1 VSSGP
6 RYVVGIDLGTTN
18 CAVAWAEIAAAGSAS
33 AGELGGAVA
42 PFAVAQL
49 VAPGEVAERP
59 MLPSFL
65 LLPTSLEVAPE
76 AMALPWNPAPG
87 HAVGEMARERG
98 AELPQRLVSSAKSWL
113 SHTGV
118 DRNAPIL
125 PWRGTVSRHEAD
137 GDDGDGGD
145 HGALRVSPV
154 EASARY
160 LAHIRDAW
168 NAAHPGEPLAAQEVL
183 LTAPA
188 SFDAVARELTV
199 QAARH
204 AGLDNVTLLE
214 EPQAAFYAWL
224 AEHGGSR
231 PGSSDGS
238 GQVSDRASGQDFGR
252 ASGHVSEKMPGDRDW
267 RKLLAP
273 GDVVLVCDIGGGTTD
288 FSLIAVTD
296 DGHGNL
302 ALERV
307 AVGDHIL
314 LGGDN
319 IDLAL
324 AHVLM
329 QRLGEKGKKLQG
341 RQQRALVHA
350 CRRAKETLLGAD
362 APASVPISI
371 LGTGSKLIGG
381 TLRTEVTREDI
392 ENLVLGGFFPE
403 VEASARPQARRAV
416 GLVEL
421 GLSYAQDAAVTRHLA
436 AFLDRHQ
443 RTPSAIL
450 FNGGVMKSP
459 LLQERVAA
467 VVGSWGRWQGRD
479 RVRVLASAS
488 LDLAVAHGAAYYG
501 LVRRGQG
508 IRIRGGTARAYY
520 IGVESAMPAIPGF
533 APPIKALCVAPFG
546 MEEGTAVDVPGE
558 ELGLV
563 VGETAEFRF
572 FAASHR
578 KHDAAGAVCDPDD
591 DGLAELDPVEAT
603 LAPWAEGGEE
613 HRAGEVVPVT
623 LRAQV
628 TEIGTLALWCVARD
642 RRRQWKLEYSV
653 RDANQG

>member
-18 CAVAWAEIAAAGSAS
+18 CAVAHAEISAAADAR
-33 AGELGGAVA
+33 ADQLGGAVA
-42 PFAVAQL
+42 PFAIAQL

-65 LLPTSLEVAPE
+65 LLPTPLEVAPE
-76 AMALPWNPAPG
+76 AMVLPWNPAPG

-125 PWRGTVSRHEAD
+125 PWRGAVSPND
-137 GDDGDGGD
+137 SDDDGGDDGG
-145 HGALRVSPV
+145 HAQGAARVSPV
-154 EASARY
+154 DASARY
-160 LAHIRDAW
+160 LGHIRDAW

-183 LTAPA
+183 LTVPA

-199 QAARH
+199 QAARQ

-224 AEHGGSR
+224 AEHGG
-231 PGSSDGS
+231 
-238 GQVSDRASGQDFGR
+238 RASGAGGPGTVVDR
-252 ASGHVSEKMPGDRDW
+252 PSDHVPVQSSGDRDW

-296 DGHGNL
+296 DGRGNL

-324 AHVLM
+324 AHVLV

-371 LGTGSKLIGG
+371 LGTGSRLIGG
-381 TLRTEVTREDI
+381 TLRTEVTRADI

-403 VEASARPQARRAV
+403 VAASARPQARRAV

-467 VVGSWGRWQGRD
+467 IVGSWQGRD

-578 KHDAAGAVCDPDD
+578 KHDAAGAVCDPGDH
-591 DGLAELDPVEAT
+591 GLAELDPVEAT
-603 LAPWAEGGEE
+603 LAPWAEGSEE

-653 RDANQG
+653 RDADAEQR

>member
-18 CAVAWAEIAAAGSAS
+18 CAVAWAEIAAASE
-33 AGELGGAVA
+33 AGADELGGSVA
-42 PFAVAQL
+42 AFALAQL
-49 VAPGEVAERP
+49 VAPGEVAERA

-65 LLPTSLEVAPE
+65 LLPTPHEVAPE

-125 PWRGTVSRHEAD
+125 PWRGAVAANDDAD
-137 GDDGDGGD
+137 D
-145 HGALRVSPV
+145 HAESAARVSPV

-160 LAHIRDAW
+160 LAHIRGAW

-183 LTAPA
+183 LTVPA

-199 QAARH
+199 QAARQ

-231 PGSSDGS
+231 PGAGTGPGD
-238 GQVSDRASGQDFGR
+238 D
-252 ASGHVSEKMPGDRDW
+252 SGHVSGTVPGQVPDQKSGDRDW
-267 RKLLAP
+267 RKQLVP

-296 DGHGNL
+296 DGRGNL

-324 AHVLM
+324 AHLLM
-329 QRLGEKGKKLQG
+329 QRLGDKAKKLQA

-381 TLRTEVTREDI
+381 TLRTEVTRADI

-403 VEASARPQARRAV
+403 ALASARPQARRAV

-467 VVGSWGRWQGRD
+467 AVESWGSGQGRD

-508 IRIRGGTARAYY
+508 IRIRGGTGRAYY

-578 KHDAAGAVCDPDD
+578 KHDGAGAVCDPDD

-603 LAPWAEGGEE
+603 LAPWAEGSEV

-653 RDANQG
+653 RDADQG

>member
-1 VSSGP
+1 MSPAP

-18 CAVAWAEIAAAGSAS
+18 CAVACAEVAS
-33 AGELGGAVA
+33 AGDARADELGAAVA
-42 PFAVAQL
+42 PCPSAQL

-65 LLPTSLEVAPE
+65 LLPTALEVAPE
-76 AMALPWNPAPG
+76 AMALPWDGAPG
-87 HAVGEMARERG
+87 YAVGEMARERG

-118 DRNAPIL
+118 DRNAAIL
-125 PWRGTVSRHEAD
+125 PWRGAVSAAD
-137 GDDGDGGD
+137 SADADEQVDG
-145 HGALRVSPV
+145 AARVSPV

-168 NAAHPGEPLAAQEVL
+168 NAAHPDAPLAAQEVF
-183 LTAPA
+183 LTVPA

-199 QAARH
+199 SAARQ
-204 AGLDNVTLLE
+204 AGLANVTLLE

-224 AEHGGSR
+224 AEHSGAR
-231 PGSSDGS
+231 AAAADG
-238 GQVSDRASGQDFGR
+238 
-252 ASGHVSEKMPGDRDW
+252 DW
-267 RKLLAP
+267 RKQLVP

-296 DGHGNL
+296 DGQGNL

-329 QRLGEKGKKLQG
+329 QRLGDKARKLQA
-341 RQQRALVHA
+341 RQQRALVYA
-350 CRRAKETLLGAD
+350 CRRAKEALLAAD
-362 APASVPISI
+362 APETVPISI

-381 TLRTEVTREDI
+381 TLRTEATRSDI
-392 ENLVLGGFFPE
+392 ESLVLGGFFPE
-403 VEASARPQARRAV
+403 VEAGARPQSRRAV

-436 AFLDRHQ
+436 AFLDRH
-443 RTPSAIL
+443 RRAPSAIL
-450 FNGGVMKSP
+450 FNGGVMKSEI
-459 LLQERVAA
+459 LQDRVAGI
-467 VVGSWGRWQGRD
+467 VGSWQGQE

-508 IRIRGGTARAYY
+508 IRIHGGTARAYY

-546 MEEGTAVDVPGE
+546 MEEGSDVDVPGE

-572 FAASHR
+572 FASSER
-578 KHDAAGAVCDPDD
+578 KQDAAGAVCDPDED
-591 DGLAELDPVEAT
+591 DLRELDPVEAT
-603 LAPWAEGGEE
+603 LAPWADGGEE
-613 HRAGEVVPVT
+613 HRAGEVVPVS
-623 LRAQV
+623 LRAHV
-628 TEIGTLALWCVARD
+628 TAIGTLELWCVDRD

-653 RDANQG
+653 RDADQG

>member
-1 VSSGP
+1 MSQAP

-18 CAVAWAEIAAAGSAS
+18 CAVAWAELAS
-33 AGELGGAVA
+33 AGDARADQLGAAVM
-42 PFAVAQL
+42 PFSIAQL
-49 VAPGEVAERP
+49 VAPGEVAERS

-65 LLPTSLEVAPE
+65 ILPTALEVAPE

-125 PWRGTVSRHEAD
+125 PWRGAVSAPDAD
-137 GDDGDGGD
+137 DAE
-145 HGALRVSPV
+145 HAEGAARVSPV

-168 NAAHPGEPLAAQEVL
+168 NAAHPDAPLAAQEVM
-183 LTAPA
+183 LTVPA

-199 QAARH
+199 SAARQ

-224 AEHGGSR
+224 AEHSR
-231 PGSSDGS
+231 ARGAASDT
-238 GQVSDRASGQDFGR
+238 
-252 ASGHVSEKMPGDRDW
+252 DW
-267 RKLLAP
+267 RQQLVP

-296 DGHGNL
+296 DGQGNL

-324 AHVLM
+324 AHVLV
-329 QRLGEKGKKLQG
+329 QRLGEKAKKLQA

-350 CRRAKETLLGAD
+350 CRRAKEALLAAD
-362 APASVPISI
+362 APESVPISI

-381 TLRTEVTREDI
+381 TLRTEATRSDI
-392 ENLVLGGFFPE
+392 ESLVLGGFFPE
-403 VEASARPQARRAV
+403 VEASARPQSRRAV

-443 RTPSAIL
+443 RAPSAIL
-450 FNGGVMKSP
+450 FNGGVMKSAI
-459 LLQERVAA
+459 LQDRLAGI
-467 VVGSWGRWQGRD
+467 VGSWQGQE
-479 RVRVLASAS
+479 RVRVLSSAS

-508 IRIRGGTARAYY
+508 IRIHGGTARAYY

-546 MEEGTAVDVPGE
+546 MEEGSDVDVPGE
-558 ELGLV
+558 ELGLM

-572 FAASHR
+572 FASSER
-578 KHDAAGAVCDPDD
+578 KADPPGAVCDPDED
-591 DGLAELDPVEAT
+591 DLRELDPVEAT
-603 LAPWAEGGEE
+603 LAPWADGGEE

-623 LRAQV
+623 LRAHV
-628 TEIGTLALWCVARD
+628 TAIGTLELWCVDRD
-642 RRRQWKLEYSV
+642 RQRQWKLEYSV
-653 RDANQG
+653 RDADQR

>member
-18 CAVAWAEIAAAGSAS
+18 CAVAWAEIAAANGAS
-33 AGELGGAVA
+33 ADELGGAVA
-42 PFAVAQL
+42 PFPMAQL

-65 LLPTSLEVAPE
+65 LLPTPLEVAPE

-125 PWRGTVSRHEAD
+125 PWRGSVSQPG
-137 GDDGDGGD
+137 GDDGDD
-145 HGALRVSPV
+145 QAEGALRVSPV

-168 NAAHPGEPLAAQEVL
+168 NAAHPGAPLAAQEVL
-183 LTAPA
+183 LTVPA

-199 QAARH
+199 QAARQ
-204 AGLDNVTLLE
+204 AGLDHVTLLE

-231 PGSSDGS
+231 PGAAQVSGQASDQES
-238 GQVSDRASGQDFGR
+238 GQVS
-252 ASGHVSEKMPGDRDW
+252 GDRDW

-403 VEASARPQARRAV
+403 VPAGARPQARRAV

-467 VVGSWGRWQGRD
+467 VVGSWGQGQGRD

-563 VGETAEFRF
+563 VGERAEFRF

-578 KHDAAGAVCDPDD
+578 KHDPAGAVCDPDD

>member
-18 CAVAWAEIAAAGSAS
+18 SAVAHAEIAASGDAS
-33 AGELGGAVA
+33 AGELGGAVE
-42 PFAVAQL
+42 PFAIAQL
-49 VAPGEVAERP
+49 VAPGEVAERG

-65 LLPTSLEVAPE
+65 LLPTPLEVAPE

-118 DRNAPIL
+118 DRNAAIL
-125 PWRGTVSRHEAD
+125 PWRGAVSPGQA
-137 GDDGDGGD
+137 DDGDHAD
-145 HGALRVSPV
+145 SAVRVSPV

-160 LAHIRDAW
+160 LAHLRDAW
-168 NAAHPGEPLAAQEVL
+168 NAAHPGDPLAAQEVL
-183 LTAPA
+183 LTVPA

-199 QAARH
+199 QAARQ

-224 AEHGGSR
+224 AEHSR
-231 PGSSDGS
+231 PAGAAGSAPGRSS
-238 GQVSDRASGQDFGR
+238 GAEAGQ
-252 ASGHVSEKMPGDRDW
+252 SSGDRDW
-267 RKLLAP
+267 RKQLAP

-296 DGHGNL
+296 DGRGNL

-324 AHVLM
+324 AHVLV

-350 CRRAKETLLGAD
+350 CRRAKETLLGPD
-362 APASVPISI
+362 APESVPISI

-392 ENLVLGGFFPE
+392 EKLVLGGFFPE
-403 VEASARPQARRAV
+403 VPASARPQARRAV

-450 FNGGVMKSP
+450 FNGGVMKSA

-467 VVGSWGRWQGRD
+467 IVGSWQGRD

-546 MEEGTAVDVPGE
+546 MEEGTSVDVPGE

-623 LRAQV
+623 LRAQF

-642 RRRQWKLEYSV
+642 GRRQWKLEYSV
-653 RDANQG
+653 RDADQG

>member
-1 VSSGP
+1 
-6 RYVVGIDLGTTN
+6 VVGIDLGTTN
-18 CAVAWAEIAAAGSAS
+18 CAVAYAEIAS
-33 AGELGGAVA
+33 AGGARADELGAAVT
-42 PFAVAQL
+42 PFSIAQL

-65 LLPTSLEVAPE
+65 LLPTQLEVAPE
-76 AMALPWNPAPG
+76 AMALPWEPAPG
-87 HAVGEMARERG
+87 YAVGEMARERG

-118 DRNAPIL
+118 DRNAAIL
-125 PWRGTVSRHEAD
+125 PWRGAVSAEATD
-137 GDDGDGGD
+137 AEEQAE
-145 HGALRVSPV
+145 GAARVSPV

-168 NAAHPGEPLAAQEVL
+168 NVAHPDAPLAAQEVF
-183 LTAPA
+183 LTVPA

-199 QAARH
+199 SAARQ

-224 AEHGGSR
+224 AEH
-231 PGSSDGS
+231 S
-238 GQVSDRASGQDFGR
+238 GKAASAGAG
-252 ASGHVSEKMPGDRDW
+252 DW
-267 RKLLAP
+267 RKQLVP

-296 DGHGNL
+296 DGQGNL

-329 QRLGEKGKKLQG
+329 QRLGDKAKKLQA
-341 RQQRALVHA
+341 RQQRALVYA
-350 CRRAKETLLGAD
+350 CRRAKEALLAAD
-362 APASVPISI
+362 APESVPISI

-381 TLRTEVTREDI
+381 TLRTEATRSDI
-392 ENLVLGGFFPE
+392 ESLVLGGFFPE
-403 VEASARPQARRAV
+403 VAASARPQSRRAV

-443 RTPSAIL
+443 RPPSAIL
-450 FNGGVMKSP
+450 FNGGVMKSAI
-459 LLQERVAA
+459 LQDRLAGI
-467 VVGSWGRWQGRD
+467 VGSWQGQES
-479 RVRVLASAS
+479 VRVLASAS

-501 LVRRGQG
+501 LVRRGQD
-508 IRIRGGTARAYY
+508 IRIHGGTARAYY

-546 MEEGTAVDVPGE
+546 MEEGSDVDVPGE

-572 FAASHR
+572 FASSER
-578 KHDAAGAVCDPDD
+578 KADAAGAICDPDEGD
-591 DGLAELDPVEAT
+591 LRELDPVEAT
-603 LAPWAEGGEE
+603 LAPWADGGEE

-623 LRAQV
+623 LRAHV
-628 TEIGTLALWCVARD
+628 TAIGTLELWCVDRD
-642 RRRQWKLEYSV
+642 RQRQWKLEYSV
-653 RDANQG
+653 RDADQG

>member
-1 VSSGP
+1 VSTAP

-18 CAVAWAEIAAAGSAS
+18 CAVAWAELAAAGDAR
-33 AGELGGAVA
+33 ADELGGAVEPVA
-42 PFAVAQL
+42 IAQL

-65 LLPTSLEVAPE
+65 LLPTPLEVAPE

-87 HAVGEMARERG
+87 YAVGEMARERG

-118 DRNAPIL
+118 DRNAAIL
-125 PWRGTVSRHEAD
+125 PWRGAVSEAEPEPED
-137 GDDGDGGD
+137 AAAEDDDGRAGG
-145 HGALRVSPV
+145 ARVSPV

-160 LAHIRDAW
+160 LAHLRDAW
-168 NAAHPGEPLAAQEVL
+168 NAAHPDAPLAAQEVL
-183 LTAPA
+183 LTVPA

-199 QAARH
+199 QAARQ

-224 AEHGGSR
+224 AEHG
-231 PGSSDGS
+231 
-238 GQVSDRASGQDFGR
+238 RAPR
-252 ASGHVSEKMPGDRDW
+252 VAAGDDW
-267 RKLLAP
+267 RSQLAP

-296 DGHGNL
+296 DGLGNL

-324 AHVLM
+324 AHVVM
-329 QRLGEKGKKLQG
+329 QRLGDKARKLQS

-371 LGTGSKLIGG
+371 LGTGSRLIGG
-381 TLRTEVTREDI
+381 TLRAEVTREDI
-392 ENLVLGGFFPE
+392 EGLVLGGFFPE
-403 VEASARPQARRAV
+403 VPASARPQSRRSV

-436 AFLDRHQ
+436 AFLARHQ

-459 LLQERVAA
+459 LLQERLAAIVA
-467 VVGSWGRWQGRD
+467 SWQGQE

-546 MEEGTAVDVPGE
+546 MEEGSAVDVPGE

-578 KHDAAGAVCDPDD
+578 KDDAAGAVCDPED
-591 DGLAELDPVEAT
+591 DGLSELDPVEAT
-603 LAPWAEGGEE
+603 LAPWAEAGEE

-628 TEIGTLALWCVARD
+628 TEIGTLELWCVARD
-642 RRRQWKLEYSV
+642 RQRQWKLEYSV
-653 RDANQG
+653 RDAEA

>member
-1 VSSGP
+1 MSSGP

-18 CAVAWAEIAAAGSAS
+18 CAVAHAEIAAAGD
-33 AGELGGAVA
+33 AGADQLGGAVTPVA
-42 PFAVAQL
+42 MAQL

-65 LLPTSLEVAPE
+65 LLPTPLEVAPE

-87 HAVGEMARERG
+87 HVVGELARERG

-125 PWRGTVSRHEAD
+125 PWRGAVSEK
-137 GDDGDGGD
+137 DDDAE
-145 HGALRVSPV
+145 HTARVSPV

-160 LAHIRDAW
+160 LAHICAAW
-168 NAAHPGEPLAAQEVL
+168 DAAHPGEPLAAQDVL
-183 LTAPA
+183 LTVPA

-199 QAARH
+199 QAARQ

-224 AEHGGSR
+224 SEHGRAAASDVVG
-231 PGSSDGS
+231 GQSSEDVAGQTS
-238 GQVSDRASGQDFGR
+238 GG
-252 ASGHVSEKMPGDRDW
+252 DW
-267 RKLLAP
+267 RELLTP
-273 GDVVLVCDIGGGTTD
+273 GDVVLVCDIGGGTSD

-296 DGHGNL
+296 DGSGKL

-324 AHVLM
+324 AHVLV
-329 QRLGEKGKKLQG
+329 QRLGDKGKKLQS

-371 LGTGSKLIGG
+371 LGTSSRLIGG
-381 TLRTEVTREDI
+381 TLRTEITREDI
-392 ENLVLGGFFPE
+392 ESLVLGGFFPE

-421 GLSYAQDAAVTRHLA
+421 GLSYAQDAAITRHLA

-459 LLQERVAA
+459 LLQQRVAA
-467 VVGSWGRWQGRD
+467 IVGRWQQRD

-533 APPIKALCVAPFG
+533 APPIKALCVAPIG

-563 VGETAEFRF
+563 EGETAEFRF

-578 KHDAAGAVCDPDD
+578 RHDAVGAVCDPDD
-591 DGLAELDPVEAT
+591 DGLTELDPVEAT

-623 LRAQV
+623 LRAQA

-653 RDANQG
+653 RDPDA

>member
-1 VSSGP
+1 MSTGP

-18 CAVAWAEIAAAGSAS
+18 CAVAWAEIADAEDAS
-33 AGELGGAVA
+33 ADELGGAVE
-42 PFAVAQL
+42 PFAMAQL

-76 AMALPWNPAPG
+76 AMALPWNAAPG

-125 PWRGTVSRHEAD
+125 PWRSAVSDNED
-137 GDDGDGGD
+137 E
-145 HGALRVSPV
+145 GAAGAARVSPV

-160 LAHIRDAW
+160 LAHIRDVW
-168 NAAHPGEPLAAQEVL
+168 NASHPGEPLAAQEVL
-183 LTAPA
+183 LTVPA

-199 QAARH
+199 QAARQ

-224 AEHGGSR
+224 AEHGGAR
-231 PGSSDGS
+231 AGAGAGGSSADP
-238 GQVSDRASGQDFGR
+238 GQVS
-252 ASGHVSEKMPGDRDW
+252 ENRDW
-267 RKLLAP
+267 RKSLSP

-296 DGHGNL
+296 DGRGNL
-302 ALERV
+302 TLERV

-329 QRLGEKGKKLQG
+329 QRLGDKGKKLQA

-350 CRRAKETLLGAD
+350 CRRAKETLLGPD

-392 ENLVLGGFFPE
+392 EDLVLGGFFPE
-403 VEASARPQARRAV
+403 VAATARPQARRSV

-467 VVGSWGRWQGRD
+467 IVGSWQGRD

-533 APPIKALCVAPFG
+533 TPPIKALCVAPFG

-603 LAPWAEGGEE
+603 LAPWAEGSEE

-642 RRRQWKLEYSV
+642 RQRQWKLEYSV
-653 RDANQG
+653 RDADQG